1 MIKYNYRIG
10 SLILILTCIAL
21 ISCQP
26 KKTVEPPAPVLPVPS
41 ENQLAWHEMETN
53 AFIHFTIN
61 TFTGREWGYGDE
73 SPTLFNP
80 SALNVDQWIS
90 TLKDTGFKGVVLT
103 CKHHDGFCLWPS
115 EYTEHSI
122 KNSPYKNGKGDLVKE
137 VSDACR
143 KYNLKFGVYLSPWDR
158 NHKDYGKPAYIDYYR
173 NQLKELFTNYGP
185 VFEMWFDGA
194 NGGDGYYGGA
204 RETRKIDS
212 KTYYDWPTTLA
223 LIRNIQPQ
231 VLFFSDSGPDIRWVG
246 NEKGC
251 AGETNWNTLTPDT
264 LYPGKPGIGDLL
276 KTGSIDGTKWIPA
289 EADVSIRPGWFYHS
303 EEDTLVKTPE
313 QLFDIYLTSVG
324 RGAVLL
330 LNIPPDRRGLI
341 HENDVKSLQGFKHML
356 DSVFANNL
364 AEGASVKASAYR
376 GKSKKY
382 APLNLIDGNKETYW
396 ATDDEE
402 NTGRFEIDFG
412 KPQTVSYV
420 LLQEYI
426 KLGQRI
432 KSFSIDAWKD
442 NKWHQISEGT
452 TIGYKRI
459 VKVDP
464 VTTQKIRVNIL
475 DSKACPVLSNVEV
488 Y

>member
-1 MIKYNYRIG
+1 
-10 SLILILTCIAL
+10 
-21 ISCQP
+21 
-26 KKTVEPPAPVLPVPS
+26 
-41 ENQLAWHEMETN
+41 
-53 AFIHFTIN
+53 
-61 TFTGREWGYGDE
+61 
-73 SPTLFNP
+73 
-80 SALNVDQWIS
+80 
-90 TLKDTGFKGVVLT
+90 
-103 CKHHDGFCLWPS
+103 
-115 EYTEHSI
+115 
-122 KNSPYKNGKGDLVKE
+122 
-137 VSDACR
+137 
-143 KYNLKFGVYLSPWDR
+143 
-158 NHKDYGKPAYIDYYR
+158 
-173 NQLKELFTNYGP
+173 
-185 VFEMWFDGA
+185 
-194 NGGDGYYGGA
+194 
-204 RETRKIDS
+204 
-212 KTYYDWPTTLA
+212 
-223 LIRNIQPQ
+223 
-231 VLFFSDSGPDIRWVG
+231 
-246 NEKGC
+246 
-251 AGETNWNTLTPDT
+251 
-264 LYPGKPGIGDLL
+264 
-276 KTGSIDGTKWIPA
+276 
-289 EADVSIRPGWFYHS
+289 
-303 EEDTLVKTPE
+303 
-313 QLFDIYLTSVG
+313 
-324 RGAVLL
+324 
-330 LNIPPDRRGLI
+330 
-341 HENDVKSLQGFKHML
+341 ML

>member
-1 MIKYNYRIG
+1 
-10 SLILILTCIAL
+10 
-21 ISCQP
+21 
-26 KKTVEPPAPVLPVPS
+26 
-41 ENQLAWHEMETN
+41 
-53 AFIHFTIN
+53 
-61 TFTGREWGYGDE
+61 
-73 SPTLFNP
+73 
-80 SALNVDQWIS
+80 
-90 TLKDTGFKGVVLT
+90 
-103 CKHHDGFCLWPS
+103 
-115 EYTEHSI
+115 
-122 KNSPYKNGKGDLVKE
+122 
-137 VSDACR
+137 
-143 KYNLKFGVYLSPWDR
+143 
-158 NHKDYGKPAYIDYYR
+158 
-173 NQLKELFTNYGP
+173 
-185 VFEMWFDGA
+185 
-194 NGGDGYYGGA
+194 
-204 RETRKIDS
+204 
-212 KTYYDWPTTLA
+212 
-223 LIRNIQPQ
+223 
-231 VLFFSDSGPDIRWVG
+231 
-246 NEKGC
+246 
-251 AGETNWNTLTPDT
+251 
-264 LYPGKPGIGDLL
+264 
-276 KTGSIDGTKWIPA
+276 
-289 EADVSIRPGWFYHS
+289 
-303 EEDTLVKTPE
+303 
-313 QLFDIYLTSVG
+313 
-324 RGAVLL
+324 
-330 LNIPPDRRGLI
+330 
-341 HENDVKSLQGFKHML
+341 ML

-382 APLNLIDGNKETYW
+382 VPLNLIDGNKETYW